1 MWGWILWRL
10 NENIGRT
17 HIDINPS
24 EVFLD
29 SPLRWMKNKPKIRK
43 WDLINHKTFVQQ
55 RKPKMKDKRSP
66 EWEEMFADKDIHKE
80 HVSETHRQLIQ
91 LNIKSTDNP
100 RHQWAKHRNG
110 YFLEED
116 MQTVIRDLRTFSASL
131 ILTQTQSK
139 SSEVS
144 HRSERPSQNMS
155 KNKC

>member
-1 MWGWILWRL
+1 
-10 NENIGRT
+10 
-17 HIDINPS
+17 
-24 EVFLD
+24 
-29 SPLRWMKNKPKIRK
+29 
-43 WDLINHKTFVQQ
+43 
-55 RKPKMKDKRSP
+55 MKDKRSP
-66 EWEEMFADKDIHKE
+66 EWEEMFADEDIHKE

-139 SSEVS
+139 SSEIS